1 MVKIIR
7 TITSQI
13 VSFYDAS
20 FSYQSQIWLPHQH
33 PHHPGAEPKPTS
45 SSMKKSPG
53 SADKASIE
61 TGAEKNSVSTTG
73 AENRKDSLPEV
84 DLTKDTPAH
93 TTSNEEQSTKRTHE
107 ESTSAPGVDDPE
119 VYLGQL
125 PVTDSCQ
132 VVRNKVNRLIESGE
146 MKVGDSCTAIG
157 VSSNAYYNFMHKHG
171 AMKGAECAAYP
182 NAAAFFQ
189 KRDEAGLKLPTK
201 KQKTKDD
208 GKGGKDSKAEAE
220 KLDIDGIE
228 LYGEETD
235 SVPFY
240 DTCDDIRR
248 QITAYLKKPGVTQAQ
263 FGRDLLKQFHTD
275 RAPKGISG
283 SQIQAFRSK
292 KGPDVGNTSSVF
304 YGAYVFFEKMR
315 IKQNKPKS
323 EKRKEMEE
331 AWGPGGFDI
340 EHNSATT
347 GILCEMGDIVTKD
360 KFGRMHSY
368 KPHEMAAEARLDD

>member
-1 MVKIIR
+1 MAATPTPPSPKSR
-7 TITSQI
+7 TEANVELS
-13 VSFYDAS
+13 
-20 FSYQSQIWLPHQH
+20 
-33 PHHPGAEPKPTS
+33 E
-45 SSMKKSPG
+45 KSPR
-53 SADKASIE
+53 SADKASTE
-61 TGAEKNSVSTTG
+61 TGTEKNSVSTTE
-73 AENRKDSLPEV
+73 AENCKDSIPEV
-84 DLTKDTPAH
+84 DLTKDTPAP
-93 TTSNEEQSTKRTHE
+93 TKSNEEQGTKRTHD

-119 VYLGQL
+119 VCLGQL

-132 VVRNKVNRLIESGE
+132 VVRNKINRLIESGE
-146 MKVGDSCTAIG
+146 MKVGDFCTAIG

-171 AMKGAECAAYP
+171 TMKGAECAAYP

-189 KRDEAGLKLPTK
+189 KREAAGLKLPTK
-201 KQKTKDD
+201 KQKTAKDD
-208 GKGGKDSKAEAE
+208 GKGGKDGKAEAE
-220 KLDIDGIE
+220 KLDIDDVE

-235 SVPFY
+235 SVPVY

-283 SQIQAFRSK
+283 SQMQAFRGK
-292 KGPDVGNTSSVF
+292 KGPDAGNTSSVF

-331 AWGPGGFDI
+331 VWGPGGFDI

-360 KFGRMHSY
+360 KYGKMHSY
-368 KPHEMAAEARLDD
+368 KSHEMAAQARLDD